1 MLSGEGCGSEHVEE
15 SMHLCFHFIAK
26 LADGMMQPRRKL
38 DRELMR
44 CRRHYGAGD
53 LRRSGKCIRCHS
65 AGAQFVT
72 ERCRV
77 LIGIVFR
84 QQRGGLLC
92 SVRWRFPE
100 NWQIT
105 EDRSRVFQQ
114 CKIHIMRQEHLE
126 VTNRK
131 EIDIVSGQRTN
142 CRISFFERFKKGI
155 GVPSFWTER
164 SDTQRMQRIELRKEL
179 CG

>member
-53 LRRSGKCIRCHS
+53 LPRSGKCIRCHS

-131 EIDIVSGQRTN
+131 EIDIVSGKRTN
-142 CRISFFERFKKGI
+142 RRVGLFEGVEKGI
-155 GVPSFWTER
+155 RIRGLR
-164 SDTQRMQRIELRKEL
+164 SEGSDAERMQRIELRKEL
-179 CG
+179 FG